1 MVPNETPSDSSR
13 WSREDE
19 IIADEKNFEL
29 FFKQNFLRYCFYCQ
43 YKFGFDIDDAKEA
56 VHLGFVKLWE
66 RRQSIGKEQPVAAYL
81 QKIIHN
87 NCLDFLKHEKVKLK
101 YKNSRPAQPEYD
113 DTHTFSNVDVKL
125 LEANIREA
133 IAALPPQMKKIF
145 EMSRFDGL
153 GHAEIARRMNLSKKT
168 VETQIGRA
176 INKLKQKLEVF
187 INTGLLLLIAIKY
200 IFFILM

>member
-1 MVPNETPSDSSR
+1 MVPNETPSNSR
-13 WSREDE
+13 WSRTEE
-19 IIADEKNFEL
+19 IITDEKSFEA
-29 FFKQNFLRYCFYCQ
+29 FFRQNFLQYCFYCQ

-56 VHLGFVKLWE
+56 VHLGFIKLWE
-66 RRQSIGKEQPVAAYL
+66 RRADIEKDTPIAAYL

-101 YKNSRPAQPEYD
+101 YRNTRLDEPEHD
-113 DTHTFSNVDVKL
+113 ETHSFSQVDIKL

-133 IAALPPQMKKIF
+133 INNLPPQMKKVF

-153 GHAEIARRMNLSKKT
+153 AHAEIARRMNLSKKT

-176 INKLKQKLEVF
+176 IKKLKEKLEIF
-187 INTGLLLLIAIKY
+187 IGGSFLI
-200 IFFILM
+200 FLS